1 VRVVAGLA
9 KGRILKAVPG
19 AATRPISDRV
29 KVALFDILAPEISG
43 ASLLD
48 LFSGTGAV
56 GIEALSRGAARAVFV
71 DRELVAIRVIHEN
84 LKITGLS
91 AGAQVVRADA
101 FSYLERRGVPAFD
114 MIYIAPPQYRGMWR
128 EALQLDERGRPD
140 QVEKRRGV
148 RLSFHEA
155 AAAWGAARKRGKR
168 AARGEYDGV
177 QPTDASAASRS
188 ERRQTS
194 AKPGSARREPRS
206 ARDAPPAIA
215 GKRIM

>member
-1 VRVVAGLA
+1 MRVVAGLA

-71 DRELVAIRVIHEN
+71 DREPVAIRVIHEN

-114 MIYIAPPQYRGMWR
+114 IIYIAPPQYRGMWR
-128 EALQLDERGRPD
+128 EALQLVDRRPD
-140 QVEKRRGV
+140 WLVPDGLAIVQLDPREFEEVGLSVLREADRRRYGSTLLV
-148 RLSFHEA
+148 F
-155 AAAWGAARKRGKR
+155 
-168 AARGEYDGV
+168 Y
-177 QPTDASAASRS
+177 
-188 ERRQTS
+188 ER
-194 AKPGSARREPRS
+194 PGS
-206 ARDAPPAIA
+206 
-215 GKRIM
+215 

>member
-1 VRVVAGLA
+1 MRVVAGLA

-19 AATRPISDRV
+19 AATRPITDRV
-29 KVALFDILAPEISG
+29 KVALFDILAPEIAG

-71 DRELVAIRVIHEN
+71 DRELAAIRVILEN
-84 LKITGLS
+84 LKLTGLS

-128 EALQLDERGRPD
+128 EALQHLDRWPDWLVPDGQAIVQLDPREFEEVELSVLREADRRRYGSTLLVFYER
-140 QVEKRRGV
+140 
-148 RLSFHEA
+148 
-155 AAAWGAARKRGKR
+155 
-168 AARGEYDGV
+168 
-177 QPTDASAASRS
+177 
-188 ERRQTS
+188 
-194 AKPGSARREPRS
+194 PGS
-206 ARDAPPAIA
+206 
-215 GKRIM
+215 